1 MGARMQEI
9 VVIMASLAMVVSG
22 SQTYPKVK
30 VIDFAM
36 SGCPCSAQFASDFS
50 KHVLQVPGTYTYT
63 PMIFFL
69 GKSYRSMK
77 SKLIQLKM
85 INYR

>member
-1 MGARMQEI
+1 MQEI

-22 SQTYPKVK
+22 SQIYPKVE

-50 KHVLQVPGTYTYT
+50 KHILQVPGTYTYT
-63 PMIFFL
+63 PTARMIFFYFIL
-69 GKSYRSMK
+69 FYFFKGNHVD
-77 SKLIQLKM
+77 L
-85 INYR
+85 

>member
-22 SQTYPKVK
+22 SQTYPKVE

-50 KHVLQVPGTYTYT
+50 KHILQVPGTYTYT
-63 PMIFFL
+63 PTARMIFFYFIL
-69 GKSYRSMK
+69 FFFLREIM
-77 SKLIQLKM
+77 
-85 INYR
+85 